1 MPIPTFLCIE
11 STNFKCSFLREVFI
25 VSHLFSPVLAC
36 ALVVVSCVLFV
47 EYPDERMTNRGRR
60 K

>member
-1 MPIPTFLCIE
+1 MPIPAFLWVAFA
-11 STNFKCSFLREVFI
+11 SFKCSFLREVFI